1 MLLLK
6 LVGVSAA
13 IPHHTIGAQLA
24 CTVLL
29 PLFFGQVCLSGGA
42 VVKLTRP
49 LLLLTAELVTPCE
62 TD

>member
-13 IPHHTIGAQLA
+13 IPHHTIGGQLA

-29 PLFFGQVCLSGGA
+29 PLCLGQVCLSGGA
-42 VVKLTRP
+42 VVMLPLP
-49 LLLLTAELVTPCE
+49 LLLLPAELVAYV
-62 TD
+62 